1 MWIRRTLLIAILL
14 VVAAGVQVSVLAR
27 LTLPGA
33 VPDLVLVTVIAIALS
48 YGPLAGAVSG
58 FAGGLLLDLAPPTDG
73 AVGML
78 ALIGMIVGYLTAV
91 IVEPRDRTL
100 PVVLAMVGGSAIGGV
115 LVYALGLA
123 VTGSPRVSWTNVP
136 GLALSAGLY
145 AALLSMMVVPFV
157 AWIVRRVTPEA
168 VL

>member
-1 MWIRRTLLIAILL
+1 MWIRRTLLIALLL
-14 VVAAGVQVSVLAR
+14 VVSAGVQVSVLAR
-27 LTLPGA
+27 LGLPGA
-33 VPDLVLVTVIAIALS
+33 VPDLVLVTVIAIALA
-48 YGPLAGAVSG
+48 YGPVAGAVSG

-78 ALIGMIVGYLTAV
+78 ALIGMLVGYLAAV

-100 PVVLAMVGGSAIGGV
+100 PVVLAMAAGSTIGAV

-145 AALLSMMVVPFV
+145 AALLSMLVVPLV
-157 AWIVRRVTPEA
+157 AWIVRRVTPEV

>member
-1 MWIRRTLLIAILL
+1 MWIRRTLLIAVLL
-14 VVAAGVQVSVLAR
+14 VVATGLQISVLGR
-27 LTLPGA
+27 LGLPGA

-48 YGPLAGAVSG
+48 YGPLAGSVSG

-78 ALIGMIVGYLTAV
+78 ALIGMIVGYLAAV
-91 IVEPRDRTL
+91 VVEPRDRTL
-100 PVVLAMVGGSAIGGV
+100 PVVLAIAAGSGIGSV
-115 LVYALGLA
+115 LVYAMGLA
-123 VTGSPRVSWTNVP
+123 VTGSPRVTWTNVP

-145 AALLSMMVVPFV
+145 AALLAMPMIPFTT
-157 AWIVRRVTPEA
+157 WLVRRVTPEA